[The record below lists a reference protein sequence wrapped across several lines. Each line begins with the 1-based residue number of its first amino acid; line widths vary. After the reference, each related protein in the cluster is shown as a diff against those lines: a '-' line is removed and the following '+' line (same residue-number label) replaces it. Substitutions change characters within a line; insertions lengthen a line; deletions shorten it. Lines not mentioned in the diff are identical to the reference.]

1 MIAEER
7 KMSRKSH
14 KIDMCNGPILP
25 GIIAFSLPLMLSGCL
40 QLLFNAA
47 DVIVV
52 GRFAGNESLAAVGS
66 TSSLT
71 NLLVNL
77 FIGLSIGANVTVGHT
92 LGSRDDEGTRDN
104 VHTAITISLISGVL
118 LIGVGLLFTRPLLI
132 RMGAPYDVLDK
143 AALYLK
149 IIFIGMPANMAYNF
163 GSAIL
168 RATGDTKKPLYFL
181 SIAGAVNVVLNLF
194 FVIILHMDVAG
205 VALATIIAQCIS
217 AVLILLCLCR
227 MDGPCRLD
235 IKKLYIHP
243 LRLRRMMQIGLPA
256 GIQGSLFSFSNVLIQ
271 SSINSFGSVVVA
283 GNSAAMSIEQF
294 VYISMNA
301 VHQAAVSF
309 TSQNTG
315 AGKPGRINQILFS
328 GLGLVTLVGLLM
340 GIGVNLLSGPLL
352 SIYSADPAV
361 IAAGRTRLLWI
372 CAPYFLCGIMEIVM
386 GIMRGLGYAL
396 TPMVV
401 ALSGACLFRILWL
414 ATIFAWFPTQ
424 SILLLSYPVS
434 WIVTALIHALT
445 YLYARKHHALFQK
458 AAVL

>member
-1 MIAEER
+1 
-7 KMSRKSH
+7 MSGKSH
-14 KIDMCNGPILP
+14 NIDMCNGPVLP

-52 GRFAGNESLAAVGS
+52 GRFAGKESLAAVGS

-77 FIGLSIGANVTVGHT
+77 FIGLSIGANVAVGHT
-92 LGSRDDEGTRDN
+92 LGSDDKQGTKDN
-104 VHTAITISLISGVL
+104 VHTAVTISLISGVVL
-118 LIGVGLLFTRPLLI
+118 VGIGLLFTRPLLVL
-132 RMGAPYDVLDK
+132 MGAPSDVLDK

-149 IIFIGMPANMAYNF
+149 IIFIGMPATMAYNF

-168 RATGDTKKPLYFL
+168 RATGDTKRPLYFL
-181 SIAGAVNVVLNLF
+181 SVAGVVNVILNLF
-194 FVIILHMDVAG
+194 FVIVLHMDVAG

-217 AVLILLCLCR
+217 AALILLCLCHI
-227 MDGPCRLD
+227 DGPCRLD
-235 IKKLYIHP
+235 IKKLYISP
-243 LRLRRMMQIGLPA
+243 DRLSRMMQIGLPA

-283 GNSAAMSIEQF
+283 GSSAGARIEQF

-301 VHQAAVSF
+301 VHQATVSF

-315 AGKPGRINQILFS
+315 ARKPERINQILFS
-328 GLGLVTLVGLLM
+328 GLGLVTVIGLIL
-340 GIGVNLLSGPLL
+340 GIGVNLLGTPLL
-352 SIYSADPAV
+352 SIYSSDPAV
-361 IAAGRTRLLWI
+361 IAAGSIRLLWI
-372 CAPYFLCGIMEIVM
+372 SAPYFLCGIMEVIM
-386 GIMRGLGYAL
+386 GIMRGLGYAI

-401 ALSGACLFRILWL
+401 SLSGACLFRIFWL

-424 SILLLSYPVS
+424 SVLYLSYPVS
-434 WIVTALIHALT
+434 WILTTLIHLLT
-445 YLYARKHHALFQK
+445 YLLYARKRHALFRVK
-458 AAVL
+458 EAVTL

>member
-1 MIAEER
+1 
-7 KMSRKSH
+7 MSGKSH
-14 KIDMCNGPILP
+14 NIDMCNGPLLP

-92 LGSRDDEGTRDN
+92 LGSQDDAGTRDN
-104 VHTAITISLISGVL
+104 VHTAVTISLISGIV
-118 LIGVGLLFTRPLLI
+118 LIGVGIFFTKPLLI
-132 RMGAPYDVLDK
+132 LMGAPYDVLNK

-149 IIFIGMPANMAYNF
+149 IIFVGMPANMVYNF

-168 RATGDTKKPLYFL
+168 RAAGDTKKPLYFL
-181 SIAGAVNVVLNLF
+181 SAAGVVNVVLNLF
-194 FVIILHMDVAG
+194 FVIVLHMDVAG

-227 MDGPCRLD
+227 MEGPCQLNIR
-235 IKKLYIHP
+235 KLYIHP
-243 LRLRRMMQIGLPA
+243 YRFRRMMQIGLPA

-315 AGKPGRINQILFS
+315 AGKPARVNQILVS
-328 GLGLVTLVGLLM
+328 CLGLVTVIGLIM
-340 GIGVNLLSGPLL
+340 GLGVNLFARPLL
-352 SIYSADPAV
+352 SIYSPDPDV
-361 IAAGRTRLLWI
+361 ISAGCTRLLWV
-372 CAPYFLCGIMEIVM
+372 CAPYFFCGIMEIVM
-386 GIMRGLGYAL
+386 GVMRGLGYAL

-401 ALSGACLFRILWL
+401 SLSGACLFRIVWL
-414 ATIFAWFPTQ
+414 VTAFAWVPTQ
-424 SILLLSYPVS
+424 GMLLLSYPVS
-434 WIVTALIHALT
+434 WIVTTLIHTLT
-445 YLYARKHHALFQK
+445 YLYARKHHALFRKQ
-458 AAVL
+458 ALS

>member
-1 MIAEER
+1 MFG
-7 KMSRKSH
+7 KSY

-92 LGSRDDEGTRDN
+92 LGSGDEKGTRDN
-104 VHTAITISLISGVL
+104 VHTAIAISLISGVV
-118 LIGVGLLFTRPLLI
+118 LIGIGVLFSRPLLI
-132 RMGAPYDVLDK
+132 RMGAPSDVLDK

-168 RATGDTKKPLYFL
+168 RAAGDTRRPLYFL
-181 SIAGAVNVVLNLF
+181 SVAGVVNVILNLF
-194 FVIILHMDVAG
+194 FVIVLHMDVAG

-217 AVLILLCLCR
+217 AVLILICLCR
-227 MDGPCRLD
+227 MDGPCRLNM
-235 IKKLYIHP
+235 KKLYIQP
-243 LRLRRMMQIGLPA
+243 NRLRRMMQIGLPA

-283 GNSAAMSIEQF
+283 GNSAAASIEQF

-301 VHQAAVSF
+301 VHQAVVSF

-315 AGKPGRINQILFS
+315 AGKPERIQKILFS
-328 GLGLVTLVGLLM
+328 GLGLVTVVGLIM
-340 GIGVNLLSGPLL
+340 GIGVNLLGTPLL
-352 SIYSADPAV
+352 SIYSPDLAV
-361 IAAGRTRLLWI
+361 IEAGKTRLLWI
-372 CAPYFLCGIMEIVM
+372 SAPYFLCGVMEIIM
-386 GIMRGLGYAL
+386 GIMRGLGYAI
-396 TPMVV
+396 TPMIVS
-401 ALSGACLFRILWL
+401 LSGACLFRIVWL
-414 ATIFAWFPTQ
+414 ATAFAWVPTQ
-424 SILLLSYPVS
+424 SMLLLSYPVS
-434 WIVTALIHALT
+434 WILTTLIHLLT
-445 YLYARKHHALFQK
+445 YLYACRHHSLFRQVK
-458 AAVL
+458 

>member
-1 MIAEER
+1 
-7 KMSRKSH
+7 MSGKSH
-14 KIDMCNGPILP
+14 NIDMCNGPVLP

-52 GRFAGNESLAAVGS
+52 GRFAGKESLAAVGS

-77 FIGLSIGANVTVGHT
+77 FIGLSIGANVAVGHT
-92 LGSRDDEGTRDN
+92 LGSDDKQGTKDN
-104 VHTAITISLISGVL
+104 VHTAVTISLISGVVL
-118 LIGVGLLFTRPLLI
+118 VGIGLLFTRPLLVL
-132 RMGAPYDVLDK
+132 MGAPSDVLDK

-149 IIFIGMPANMAYNF
+149 IIFIGMPATMAYNF

-168 RATGDTKKPLYFL
+168 RATGDTKRPLYFL
-181 SIAGAVNVVLNLF
+181 S
-194 FVIILHMDVAG
+194 VAG

-217 AVLILLCLCR
+217 AALILLCLCHI
-227 MDGPCRLD
+227 DGPCRLD
-235 IKKLYIHP
+235 IKKLYISP
-243 LRLRRMMQIGLPA
+243 DRLSRMMQIGLPA

-283 GNSAAMSIEQF
+283 GSSAGASIEQF

-301 VHQAAVSF
+301 VHQATVSF

-315 AGKPGRINQILFS
+315 ARKPERINQILFS
-328 GLGLVTLVGLLM
+328 GLGLVTVIGLIL
-340 GIGVNLLSGPLL
+340 GIGVNLLGTPLL
-352 SIYSADPAV
+352 SIYSSDPAV
-361 IAAGRTRLLWI
+361 IAAGSIRLLWI
-372 CAPYFLCGIMEIVM
+372 SAPYFLCGIMEVIM
-386 GIMRGLGYAL
+386 GIMRGLGYAI

-401 ALSGACLFRILWL
+401 SLSGACLFRIFWL

-424 SILLLSYPVS
+424 SVLYLSYPVS
-434 WIVTALIHALT
+434 WILTTLIHLLT
-445 YLYARKHHALFQK
+445 YLLYARKRHALFRVK
-458 AAVL
+458 EAVTL

>member
-1 MIAEER
+1 
-7 KMSRKSH
+7 MSGKSH
-14 KIDMCNGPILP
+14 KIDMCNGPLLP

-77 FIGLSIGANVTVGHT
+77 FIGLSIGTNVTVGHT
-92 LGSRDDEGTRDN
+92 LGSGDEKGTQDN
-104 VHTAITISLISGVL
+104 VHTAITISMISGIL
-118 LIGVGLLFTRPLLI
+118 LIGVGMLFTRPLLI
-132 RMGAPYDVLDK
+132 RMGAPLDVLDK

-149 IIFIGMPANMAYNF
+149 IIFIGMPATMVYNF

-168 RATGDTKKPLYFL
+168 RAAGDTRKPLYFL
-181 SIAGAVNVVLNLF
+181 SVAGVVNVVLNLF
-194 FVIILHMDVAG
+194 FVITLHMDVAG

-227 MDGPCRLD
+227 MEGPCRLN
-235 IKKLYIHP
+235 IRKLYIHP

-271 SSINSFGSVVVA
+271 SSINSFGSIVVA

-315 AGKPGRINQILFS
+315 ARKADRINRILFS
-328 GLGLVTLVGLLM
+328 GLGLVTVIGLIM
-340 GIGVNLLSGPLL
+340 GVGVNLLGEPLL
-352 SIYSADPAV
+352 GIYSADSAV

-372 CAPYFLCGIMEIVM
+372 SAPYFLCGVMEVVM

-401 ALSGACLFRILWL
+401 SLSGACLFRILWL
-414 ATIFAWFPTQ
+414 ATIFAWMPTQ
-424 SILLLSYPVS
+424 NILLLSYPVS
-434 WIVTALIHALT
+434 WILTTLIHALT
-445 YLYARKHHALFQK
+445 YLYARKHHPLFQK
-458 AAVL
+458 QALI

>member
-1 MIAEER
+1 
-7 KMSRKSH
+7 MSGKSH
-14 KIDMCNGPILP
+14 NIDMCNGPVLP

-52 GRFAGNESLAAVGS
+52 GRFAGKESLAAVGS

-77 FIGLSIGANVTVGHT
+77 FIGLSIGANVAVGHT
-92 LGSRDDEGTRDN
+92 LGSDDKQGTKDN
-104 VHTAITISLISGVL
+104 VHTAVTISLISGVVL
-118 LIGVGLLFTRPLLI
+118 VGIGLLFTRPLLVL
-132 RMGAPYDVLDK
+132 MGAPSDVLDK

-149 IIFIGMPANMAYNF
+149 IIFIGMPATMAYNF

-168 RATGDTKKPLYFL
+168 RATGDTKRPLYFL
-181 SIAGAVNVVLNLF
+181 SVAGVVNVILNLF
-194 FVIILHMDVAG
+194 FVIVLHMDVAG

-217 AVLILLCLCR
+217 AALILLCLCHI
-227 MDGPCRLD
+227 DGPCRLD
-235 IKKLYIHP
+235 IKKLYISP
-243 LRLRRMMQIGLPA
+243 DRLSRMMQIGLPA

-283 GNSAAMSIEQF
+283 GSSAGASIEQF

-301 VHQAAVSF
+301 VHQATVSF

-315 AGKPGRINQILFS
+315 ARKPERINQILFS
-328 GLGLVTLVGLLM
+328 GLGLVTVIGLIL
-340 GIGVNLLSGPLL
+340 GIGVNLLGTPLL
-352 SIYSADPAV
+352 SIYSSDPAV
-361 IAAGRTRLLWI
+361 IAAGSIRLLWI
-372 CAPYFLCGIMEIVM
+372 SAPYFLCGIMEVIM
-386 GIMRGLGYAL
+386 GIMRGLGYAI

-401 ALSGACLFRILWL
+401 SLSGACLFRIFWL

-424 SILLLSYPVS
+424 SVLYLSYPVS
-434 WIVTALIHALT
+434 WILTTLIHLLT
-445 YLYARKHHALFQK
+445 YLLYARKRHALFRVK
-458 AAVL
+458 EAVTL

>member
-1 MIAEER
+1 
-7 KMSRKSH
+7 MSGKSH
-14 KIDMCNGPILP
+14 NIDICNGPVLP

-52 GRFAGNESLAAVGS
+52 GRFAGKESLAAVGS

-77 FIGLSIGANVTVGHT
+77 FIGLSIGANVAVGHT
-92 LGSRDDEGTRDN
+92 LGSDDKQGTKDN
-104 VHTAITISLISGVL
+104 VHTAVTISLISGVVL
-118 LIGVGLLFTRPLLI
+118 VGIGLLFTRPLLVL
-132 RMGAPYDVLDK
+132 MGAPSDVLDK

-149 IIFIGMPANMAYNF
+149 IIFIGMPATMAYNF

-168 RATGDTKKPLYFL
+168 RATGDTKRPLYFL
-181 SIAGAVNVVLNLF
+181 SVAGVVNVILNLF
-194 FVIILHMDVAG
+194 FVIVLHMDVAG

-217 AVLILLCLCR
+217 AALILLCLCHI
-227 MDGPCRLD
+227 DGPCRLD
-235 IKKLYIHP
+235 IKKLYISP
-243 LRLRRMMQIGLPA
+243 DRLSRMMQIGLPA

-283 GNSAAMSIEQF
+283 GSSAGASIEQF

-301 VHQAAVSF
+301 VHQATVSF

-315 AGKPGRINQILFS
+315 ARKPERINQILFS
-328 GLGLVTLVGLLM
+328 GLGLVTVIGLIL
-340 GIGVNLLSGPLL
+340 GIGVNLLGTPLL
-352 SIYSADPAV
+352 SIYSSDPAV
-361 IAAGRTRLLWI
+361 IAAGSIRLLWI
-372 CAPYFLCGIMEIVM
+372 SAPYFLCGIMEVIM
-386 GIMRGLGYAL
+386 GIMRGLGYAI

-401 ALSGACLFRILWL
+401 SLSGACLFRIFWL

-424 SILLLSYPVS
+424 SVLYLSYPVS
-434 WIVTALIHALT
+434 WILTTLIHLLT
-445 YLYARKHHALFQK
+445 YLLYARKRHALFRVK
-458 AAVL
+458 EAVTL